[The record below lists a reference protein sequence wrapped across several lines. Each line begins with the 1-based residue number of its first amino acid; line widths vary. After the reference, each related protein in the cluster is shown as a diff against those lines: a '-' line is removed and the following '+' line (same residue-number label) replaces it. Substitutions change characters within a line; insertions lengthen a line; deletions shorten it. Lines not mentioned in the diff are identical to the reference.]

1 MQRIG
6 SRFTRG
12 VSVLSV
18 LAGLILLQTW
28 MIHPPHAV
36 TMTGAFFLAFYVI
49 LLLIAWVFPVHV
61 GGQSVHVISGIV
73 IPLFL
78 QFDVVITIVVLFATW
93 VVGQVITGHE
103 MRWHRVLANASMFIM
118 LTSLSSVAFFATG
131 GKLGFSQPM
140 WMLFMPITVFFIV
153 HFVLNDAMTLMLTFL
168 RDGHIDRWTV
178 GVQWDLIA
186 VIIDFFLAWLFILL
200 GHDMNFLTFLTGGIA
215 FLALMYMFRLY
226 SNLVFSNQQLSTI
239 SAVTRQLSMELQ
251 EESLLLTLV
260 RGVPQMVATMTC
272 YVFEPQDDHLVAVSV
287 YGPSAEVEKFMKK
300 VQVEFGEG
308 LTGSAY
314 VQKEALMRRN
324 RRDLSDVL
332 EFEGNTPTPGN
343 SILAIPLEY
352 NHEVLGVLT
361 LTHPDPNAYTKR
373 DMEMVQILANQAA
386 IGWFNARRFTQTK
399 LETMTD
405 SLTGTFN
412 YRYFAMMI
420 EQLCDA
426 TQRENEHLTLL
437 VLDLDYFKQVNDS
450 YGHLVGNEILQNV
463 ALVLKEH
470 VREGDV
476 VCRYGGEEFAVIL
489 PKTTLDIGMQV
500 AERLRIAVEELHLP
514 VRSKSSMAAK
524 KGTVIPL
531 RVTVS
536 VGAATYPE
544 QGDTAPTLILH
555 ADRAMYVGA
564 KQKGRNRVSAYQSLS
579 DA

>member
-12 VSVLSV
+12 VAVLAV

-28 MIHPPHAV
+28 MIYPPHAV
-36 TMTGAFFLAFYVI
+36 TITGAIFLVFYVI
-49 LLLIAWVFPVHV
+49 LLMIAWVFPVHV
-61 GGQSVHVISGIV
+61 GGQSIHVISGIV

-78 QFDVVITIVVLFATW
+78 QFGVVMTIVVLFATW
-93 VVGQVITGHE
+93 VVSQVIAGHE
-103 MRWHRVLANASMFIM
+103 MRWHRVLANASMFVI
-118 LTSLSSVAFFATG
+118 LTSISSFAFFATG
-131 GKLGFSQPM
+131 GRLGFLQPI
-140 WMLFMPITVFFIV
+140 WALFVPITVFFIV
-153 HFVLNDAMTLMLTFL
+153 HFMLNDAMTLVLTYL
-168 RDGHIDRWTV
+168 RDGQIDRWTV

-186 VIIDFFLAWLFILL
+186 VLIDFFLAWLFILL
-200 GHDMNFLTFLTGGIA
+200 GHDTDFLTFLTGGIA
-215 FLALMYMFRLY
+215 FLALTYMFRLY

-239 SAVTRQLSMELQ
+239 SAVTRQLSMELH

-260 RGVPQMVATMTC
+260 HGVPQMVTTITC
-272 YVFEPQDDHLVAVSV
+272 YVFEPQGDQLVAVAV
-287 YGPSAEVEKFMKK
+287 YGPNAEVEKAMKK
-300 VQVEFGEG
+300 IHVEFGEG
-308 LTGSAY
+308 LTGAAY
-314 VQKEALMRRN
+314 VKKEPLMRRS
-324 RRDLSDVL
+324 RRDLSDII
-332 EFEGNTPTPGN
+332 EFEGNAPTPGN
-343 SILAIPLEY
+343 SVLAVPLEY

-361 LTHPDPNAYTKR
+361 LTHPNSNAYTKR

-386 IGWFNARRFTQTK
+386 IGWFNARRFAQTK

-420 EQLCDA
+420 EQLCEA

-437 VLDLDYFKQVNDS
+437 VLDLDYFKQINDS
-450 YGHLVGNEILQNV
+450 YGHLAGNEILQNI
-463 ALVLKEH
+463 ACVLKEH
-470 VREGDV
+470 VREGDI

-489 PKTTLDIGMQV
+489 PKTTLDIGMQI
-500 AERLRIAVEELHLP
+500 AERLRTAIEEQPLP
-514 VRSKSSMAAK
+514 MRSKNSMTAK
-524 KGTVIPL
+524 QGTVIPL

-544 QGDTAPTLILH
+544 QGDTAHTLILH
-555 ADRAMYVGA
+555 ADRAMYMGA